1 MLVEDDGW
9 EEEKVEPV
17 EDVMD
22 NAISDIDNDHADE
35 QSNFSDQLDA
45 LDVILYYLM

>member
-17 EDVMD
+17 EDDVD
-22 NAISDIDNDHADE
+22 NAISDINIDHVDE
-35 QSNFSDQLDA
+35 
-45 LDVILYYLM
+45 